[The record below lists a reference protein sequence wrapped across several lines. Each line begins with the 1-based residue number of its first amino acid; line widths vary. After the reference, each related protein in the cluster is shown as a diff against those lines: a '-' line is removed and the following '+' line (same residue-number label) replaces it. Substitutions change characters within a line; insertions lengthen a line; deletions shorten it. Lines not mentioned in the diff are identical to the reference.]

1 MMGFFIYTGSI
12 IALALLGLFLFA
24 ANPVLM
30 AIVQDTDSNMP
41 TFMNSMYMS
50 INFGMSAIVVFA
62 VGFLG
67 DEVGL
72 STTYLIFNIVAIG
85 MIPAAL
91 LLRKAAR

>member
-1 MMGFFIYTGSI
+1 
-12 IALALLGLFLFA
+12 
-24 ANPVLM
+24 
-30 AIVQDTDSNMP
+30 
-41 TFMNSMYMS
+41 MNSMYMS
-50 INFGMSAIVVFA
+50 INFGMSAILVFA